1 MQLPT
6 ASTHSSIMS
15 PTAAVGI
22 PQNYNS
28 YFSPASHSRP
38 IQINAPP
45 TARYNYAAAERV
57 MGLDFEQPSSNENS
71 ISAAD
76 SLYLMDFMDDE
87 NPPASSSITTNLM
100 PTESTE
106 NALRRSALSTL
117 PEDNKENGSSSSST
131 KSPPSSSPKKESLFV
146 SASSATSNNKA
157 NEQFKNM
164 QIFGEPGLQNFKRR
178 SSYDDE
184 ILINEETESE
194 AGFSGDDECMSNCGC
209 VHSCIGSPID
219 FASDNNNSQYYNN
232 TQQPF
237 TRLGFKSIG
246 DIIGYAQVVKAER
259 LEALAELRNAVEKF
273 NDMRQRKNQIQ
284 TTKFNPTN

>member
-6 ASTHSSIMS
+6 ASTHSSNHIMS

-22 PQNYNS
+22 PQHYNS

-45 TARYNYAAAERV
+45 TARYNYAAERV

-87 NPPASSSITTNLM
+87 NPPASSSITTHLM
-100 PTESTE
+100 RTESVE
-106 NALRRSALSTL
+106 NALRRTALSTL
-117 PEDNKENGSSSSST
+117 PEDNKENGSTSSK
-131 KSPPSSSPKKESLFV
+131 KSPPSPTKEGLFA

-157 NEQFKNM
+157 NEQLKNM
-164 QIFGEPGLQNFKRR
+164 QIFGEPGMQNFKRR

-219 FASDNNNSQYYNN
+219 FAPDNNNSQYYNN
-232 TQQPF
+232 TQPF

-284 TTKFNPTN
+284 TTKLNPTN